1 MCNLGLLKEN
11 FWNQRILTRFANIRD
26 LERQKYAFRDSSNYS
41 FLKRK
46 LNFFF
51 TQGIQNQE
59 NRQAQWKHE
68 LTFFILDSNSCLI
81 WYQTQYHNL
90 TQSDKP
96 IIKRYVIMIQ
106 TSFGTFKFGGKW
118 ERSAY
123 TSNHWLEANDWRIGL
138 SIYLEEEEKH
148 IWICCYYYYCW
159 CVQVWTV

>member
-1 MCNLGLLKEN
+1 MRLEILQITHFSRESQISFSHKEFKTKKIGKPN
-11 FWNQRILTRFANIRD
+11 EKMSWLFRIRL
-26 LERQKYAFRDSSNYS
+26 Y
-41 FLKRK
+41 
-46 LNFFF
+46 
-51 TQGIQNQE
+51 IQIPTL
-59 NRQAQWKHE
+59 
-68 LTFFILDSNSCLI
+68 LTFFSACLI

-90 TQSDKP
+90 TQSDKS